1 MCLSLHFH
9 LPILYLLRFFSSL
22 LFVLHFTTPF
32 FLLATKHIEFNQQ
45 RHLIHSTHIT
55 KMRPYDVVSQIFLIL
70 SIIKFALA
78 APVLVREKR
87 QACLDVVHNHED
99 AITVLGKRGGEPEL
113 LELWPKIMEDY
124 IPKPESSG
132 SVPFNPVH
140 EETNVVD
147 RPPPNPA
154 TSNPD
159 HGATNAVDGP
169 PPGWDPAMS
178 TESDRESMGVH
189 APSSSP
195 VLESWFNPHDESM
208 GAHAPRPNPGP
219 STEFGSNDRLVV
231 SEPPSPT
238 RGSPTG
244 FGSDHEYE
252 MVQPPSSGQLS
263 RTELNMDHEYEMVPP
278 PPGAVSPTVSEH
290 APRSMSA
297 ESQLKNV
304 QTVGDAEKGKAKD
317 SRFSGTSRDVVNAA
331 QRELQS
337 ERSLDP
343 ESKFLSRPSLFY
355 QPSNNYSN
363 FVILD

>member
-9 LPILYLLRFFSSL
+9 LPIHSLLRFSSSL
-22 LFVLHFTTPF
+22 LFVLDFATLF
-32 FLLATKHIEFNQQ
+32 FLLETKHIELNRK
-45 RHLIHSTHIT
+45 RHLIHLIHQT
-55 KMRPYDVVSQIFLIL
+55 KMRRCDVVSQIFIIL
-70 SIIKFALA
+70 SIINFALA
-78 APVLVREKR
+78 APVLVQEKC
-87 QACLDVVHNHED
+87 QACLDVVYNHED
-99 AITVLGKRGGEPEL
+99 ATTVLGKRMDEIE
-113 LELWPKIMEDY
+113 EIWRVIDNY
-124 IPKPESSG
+124 FPKPESSVSAPLKLDHG
-132 SVPFNPVH
+132 A
-140 EETNVVD
+140 TNVVD
-147 RPPPNPA
+147 GPPPNPA
-154 TSNPD
+154 TPTPD
-159 HGATNAVDGP
+159 HGATNVVDGSP
-169 PPGWDPAMS
+169 PNPAMS